1 MTRHLQSSLWF
12 GLLAGELIALFSLAV
27 FGYLGAYR
35 ILGLSGGV
43 FVIAALL
50 WCLLVPLA
58 MASGLKVLTLLP
70 LPESFTRQFSRYGV
84 IGVLNTLL
92 SLTIFNSFMSVSGIT
107 EGYLIT
113 FFSIITFIAV
123 ITHAFLWNKFLVF
136 QSENLSGTHREYTR
150 FFLVSG
156 ATALINVVV
165 ISVLVNMVG
174 PLWGISP
181 KLWANMAVL
190 STVPISVFGNF
201 FGYKFLVFK
210 VHLI

>member
-27 FGYLGAYR
+27 FGYLGVYR
-35 ILGLSGGV
+35 MLGLSGGMLV
-43 FVIAALL
+43 VSALL
-50 WCLLVPLA
+50 WCLLLPFAL
-58 MASGLKVLTLLP
+58 ASGLKILTLLP
-70 LPESFTRQFSRYGV
+70 LSESFTRQFSRYGV

-92 SLTIFNSFMSVSGIT
+92 SLTIFNFLMSVSGVT
-107 EGYLIT
+107 QGHLIT
-113 FFSIITFIAV
+113 FFSVITFIVV
-123 ITHAFLWNKFLVF
+123 ISHAFLWNKFLVF
-136 QSENLSGTHREYTR
+136 RSENLSGTHREYTR

-156 ATALINVVV
+156 TTALINIVV
-165 ISVLVNMVG
+165 ISLLVNVVG

-210 VHLI
+210 VHLT